1 MRRNS
6 DDALVKR
13 VFEARNSAPQL
24 ALRIERTNRRSLIAL
39 VYRNAVAVGGTSF
52 SSLGLDAMKH
62 ARGSITRGSI
72 VTQRGDTDRSIR
84 HSRITSFLDKEA
96 GPWQGKLAAL

>member
-6 DDALVKR
+6 DDALVKQ
-13 VFEARNSAPQL
+13 VSEARNSARQL

-62 ARGSITRGSI
+62 ASGSITRGSI

-84 HSRITSFLDKEA
+84 HSR
-96 GPWQGKLAAL
+96 